1 MSSSKREQARQRAR
15 SVSSQNAILLVIGA
29 GLILLALAA
38 FLSLPKQNASVQL
51 SDSSAGSAIPA
62 EVNFPAPAV
71 EITDLQGKPVALSD
85 FAGQVILYNAWATWC
100 PPCKQE
106 MPTLQAY
113 YEAHKDEGFVIVA
126 IEDGEPTADV
136 AKFVAE
142 YGLTFP
148 VWPDQKWVATT
159 AFHTD
164 SLPTSFVIDRG
175 GTVRL
180 TWLGAISRETLEKY
194 VTPLLKP

>member
-1 MSSSKREQARQRAR
+1 MSSSKRQEAHQRAR
-15 SVSSQNAILLVIGA
+15 SVSSQNTILLVIGA

-38 FLSLPKQNASVQL
+38 FLSLPKQNASGQTPEF
-51 SDSSAGSAIPA
+51 SAASAIPV

-85 FAGQVILYNAWATWC
+85 FSGQVILYNAWATWC